1 MKDPVLLSYSF
12 EELMYEFQSVKEHKK
27 AQIEQAEQETDKIE
41 EEKEQANNDWAAQ
54 LEAEEAA
61 AEAAAEA
68 EAAARIKED
77 PSKDPTNIKW
87 MEEQIALSKE
97 QLGEDFGENLNL
109 DFNQPIKTEE

>member
-1 MKDPVLLSYSF
+1 MKDPVLLSYSL

-41 EEKEQANNDWAAQ
+41 EEKEQANEDWVAQ
-54 LEAEEAA
+54 LEAE
-61 AEAAAEA
+61 EAAAEA
-68 EAAARIKED
+68 EAAARIKAD
-77 PSKDPTNIKW
+77 PSKDPANIKW

-97 QLGEDFGENLNL
+97 QLGEDFGEDLSL